1 MSDWSSDVC
10 SSDLTVHWPGSLT
23 SSSQGSRR
31 ATSSAAVFETEVK
44 AADPQEL
51 AAGLVTTATAT
62 VPIPMS
68 APPTMQGRYAR
79 YEWRVR
85 ARVEMKGN
93 APDSGWGSGA
103 HTTELQTPMR
113 SSYAPLCLENTNNT

>member
-1 MSDWSSDVC
+1 M
-10 SSDLTVHWPGSLT
+10 TA
-23 SSSQGSRR
+23 SSQGSRR
-31 ATSSAAVFETEVK
+31 AASRAAGFETGVK

-93 APDSGWGSGA
+93 DPDSGWTDIA
-103 HTTELQTPMR
+103 VRLP
-113 SSYAPLCLENTNNT
+113 APTLPTGQVFLYPSVRPALTCPW